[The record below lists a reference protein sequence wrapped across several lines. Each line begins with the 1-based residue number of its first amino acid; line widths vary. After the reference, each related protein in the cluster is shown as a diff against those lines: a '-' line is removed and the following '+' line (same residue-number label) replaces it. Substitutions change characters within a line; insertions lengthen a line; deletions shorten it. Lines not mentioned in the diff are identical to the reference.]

1 MRKSNLKA
9 AEICILQIKMT
20 LIVTFIQSSSSH
32 PQLVAADGRYCDL
45 VLYKQKWIELNW
57 D

>member
-9 AEICILQIKMT
+9 AEICILQVKMT

-32 PQLVAADGRYCDL
+32 PQLVQQMTAPSWAWFC
-45 VLYKQKWIELNW
+45 
-57 D
+57 